1 MSRPR
6 ARGAVA
12 AFVLITLFVTACAQI
27 PSSGPIEQGEQV
39 RAPFDDPLIRVLP
52 HPPQPGA
59 KPEEVV
65 RGFLAAEAS
74 FDDDHGVARQYLTD
88 EASQTWNPDAGVVV
102 IDDDPAPSLV
112 ATGHD
117 VHLTAREVAFIG
129 SDGSLKPRSG
139 EVFKDK
145 FVVRREGGE
154 WRISEVPNGLHL
166 TRLDVARTY
175 RSYSL
180 HFFTPDQERLVP
192 DPVFVPVGL
201 TGAATSLV
209 RSLLDGP
216 TRWLAPAVQ
225 TAFPAGT
232 ELVVDSVPIENGVAL
247 VDLSSD
253 VLEADDLDRQRLAA
267 QLVWTVTELPD
278 VTDVQLTVEGSP
290 LRLPSAPLVQNQTT
304 WEQYD
309 PNRLPDSAIGLFARR
324 GTIREIHDSSSTPIS
339 GPLGNGRFLA
349 RAPAISP
356 DGGLVAALSADGGAA
371 VSQERFLPSDLT
383 TVLVG
388 NDLAAPSIDGASA
401 IWLADRV
408 GGGTRIWV
416 QPRDG
421 RIQQVSS
428 PELRHRHVI
437 AMETALDGARVAVLV
452 RGPDQQGELLIGR
465 VVRGGGTV
473 ELQALRSVEDSL
485 SDLRDITWS
494 TADTLVGL
502 GRRRGSPPQ
511 PFQIGIDGSIVEV
524 AGTTLQGIDSLAA
537 APEFALLAATADGQ
551 IRQLDGAAWQLLF
564 RGRDPA
570 YPG

>member
-1 MSRPR
+1 M
-6 ARGAVA
+6 
-12 AFVLITLFVTACAQI
+12 
-27 PSSGPIEQGEQV
+27 
-39 RAPFDDPLIRVLP
+39 
-52 HPPQPGA
+52 
-59 KPEEVV
+59 
-65 RGFLAAEAS
+65 
-74 FDDDHGVARQYLTD
+74 
-88 EASQTWNPDAGVVV
+88 
-102 IDDDPAPSLV
+102 
-112 ATGHD
+112 
-117 VHLTAREVAFIG
+117 
-129 SDGSLKPRSG
+129 
-139 EVFKDK
+139 
-145 FVVRREGGE
+145 
-154 WRISEVPNGLHL
+154 
-166 TRLDVARTY
+166 
-175 RSYSL
+175 
-180 HFFTPDQERLVP
+180 
-192 DPVFVPVGL
+192 
-201 TGAATSLV
+201 
-209 RSLLDGP
+209 
-216 TRWLAPAVQ
+216 
-225 TAFPAGT
+225 
-232 ELVVDSVPIENGVAL
+232 
-247 VDLSSD
+247 
-253 VLEADDLDRQRLAA
+253 AA

-290 LRLPSAPLVQNQTT
+290 LRLPSAPLVQDQAT
-304 WEQYD
+304 WEQFD

-388 NDLAAPSIDGASA
+388 NDLAAPSIDGGGA

-452 RGPDQQGELLIGR
+452 RGPDQQGQLLIGR

-473 ELQALRSVEDSL
+473 ELQALRPVEDSL